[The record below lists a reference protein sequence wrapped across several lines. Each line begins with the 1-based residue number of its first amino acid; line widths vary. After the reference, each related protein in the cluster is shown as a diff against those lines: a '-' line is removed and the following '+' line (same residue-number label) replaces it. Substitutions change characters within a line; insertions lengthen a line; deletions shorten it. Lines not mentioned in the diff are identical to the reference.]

1 MSAYPDE
8 PELDAA
14 EEAPEPGPAVEEAAI
29 EPEPEPEPGPCGP
42 RLVLK
47 RANQETDIVFEIR
60 PPVIVGRFDP
70 EVGPI
75 DVDLGPLPEGA
86 YVSRKHARIDF
97 EEDVYTV
104 TDLGSSNGTFI
115 LRGDFTKVE
124 SAPITDGDEIAFG
137 NARFVFRTD

>member
-1 MSAYPDE
+1 MSAYPEE

-14 EEAPEPGPAVEEAAI
+14 EEAPEPEPATEEAAS
-29 EPEPEPEPGPCGP
+29 EPAPTVSGP

-47 RANQETDIVFEIR
+47 RANQETDVVFEIR

-97 EEDVYTV
+97 EDDVYTV
-104 TDLGSSNGTFI
+104 TDLGSSNGTFV

-124 SAPITDGDEIAFG
+124 SAPIADGDEIAFG
-137 NARFVFRTD
+137 NARFVFRTN